1 MLTLSTMSF
10 FGQALNN
17 TSERRYAHR
26 KPRLSESKENSLAL
40 PSGSGFVRQNLFI
53 FHIKKWSGMTNSRRK

>member
-26 KPRLSESKENSLAL
+26 KLRLSEIAL